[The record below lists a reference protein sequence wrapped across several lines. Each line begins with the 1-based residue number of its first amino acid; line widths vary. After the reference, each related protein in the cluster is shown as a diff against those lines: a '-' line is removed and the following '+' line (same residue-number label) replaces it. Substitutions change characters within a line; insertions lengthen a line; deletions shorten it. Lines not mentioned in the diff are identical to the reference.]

1 MSYRSDVDNEVVY
14 AVFWRR
20 IHDEPL
26 PELGPGNATSYPSPK
41 SATNASIDDLRYT
54 LHVDAIQGANLDRL
68 NGDYAL
74 PNWERDEI
82 LRLTLPTDRS
92 LDDGERTA
100 DSERWGAFRETYRD
114 RLREYA
120 DDLVVVLNDTPIVND
135 DGIDRHELNRFSKE
149 SVTCRHGSFHDV
161 DTSTIAGFK
170 IELSEVLQISSVDNV
185 VYCGRCDDY
194 FDLGKPPSARINN
207 TAVRVDESR

>member
-26 PELGPGNATSYPSPK
+26 PELGPGNATPYPSPK
-41 SATNASIDDLRYT
+41 SATNASIDDLSYR
-54 LHVDAIQGANLDRL
+54 LHVDAIQGANLERL

-74 PNWERDEI
+74 HNWGRDEV

-114 RLREYA
+114 RIRQCA
-120 DDLVVVLNDTPIVND
+120 DEVVDVLNDTPVVGE
-135 DGIDRHELNRFSKE
+135 DGIDRHEIKRFSTE
-149 SVTCRHGSFHDV
+149 SVTCGHGSFHNV
-161 DTSTIAGFK
+161 DTSDVAGFRVEVS
-170 IELSEVLQISSVDNV
+170 ELLSISSVNNV
-185 VYCGRCDDY
+185 VYCGQCDDY